1 MERQYSTMDSSL
13 LLNMIFYMIAGKDI
27 HSVILRISHILMKF
41 LKTITTYQD
50 CTLRNIYD
58 LLNAKLEICVPYKR
72 FEYLEHSVGIEGL
85 MHRCTWRS
93 RSDMDCRKYRV
104 FSAKSGKRERALS
117 PVFQVKK
124 EILCSNKLTEP
135 L

>member
-1 MERQYSTMDSSL
+1 MRINLNIMERQYSTMDSSL

-58 LLNAKLEICVPYKR
+58 LLNAKLDICDS
-72 FEYLEHSVGIEGL
+72 L
-85 MHRCTWRS
+85 
-93 RSDMDCRKYRV
+93 
-104 FSAKSGKRERALS
+104 
-117 PVFQVKK
+117 
-124 EILCSNKLTEP
+124 
-135 L
+135 